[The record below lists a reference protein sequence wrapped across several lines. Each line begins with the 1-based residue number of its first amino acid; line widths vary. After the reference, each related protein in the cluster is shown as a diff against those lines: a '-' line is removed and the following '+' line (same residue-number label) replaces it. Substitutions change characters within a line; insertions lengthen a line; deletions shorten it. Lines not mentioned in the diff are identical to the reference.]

1 MIEREGGNLIREIR
15 SIQRELEELKTAQ
28 RVGNSQIKVNY
39 FNTGSTML
47 SFQTVPNAGN
57 QYMSAMG
64 KAKVKFVCDDIHT
77 PNALIAYCLP
87 EIHLG
92 SPTGTLITTESSYSQ
107 PVSGIIF
114 NAKSTAD
121 NEARFNIQVFD
132 MSMTGSRLYAK
143 TLYVKFHVWMAAKE
157 LSSFEWGSGNYE

>member
-1 MIEREGGNLIREIR
+1 MIEREGGNLVKQIRN
-15 SIQRELEELKTAQ
+15 IQRELEELKTAQ
-28 RVGNSQIKVNY
+28 RVGNSQIKIRY

-47 SFQTVPNAGN
+47 RFRSVPNADN

-64 KAKVKFVCDDIHT
+64 KARVKFVCDDIHT

-87 EIHLG
+87 EIHLN
-92 SPTGTLITTESSYSQ
+92 SPTGTLVTTESSYSQ

-114 NAKSTAD
+114 GAKSTAD

-132 MSMTGSRLYAK
+132 MSMSGSRLYAK

>member
-1 MIEREGGNLIREIR
+1 MIEREGGNLVKEIR
-15 SIQRELEELKTAQ
+15 SILRELDELKTAQ
-28 RVGNSQIKVNY
+28 RVGNSQIKIRY

-47 SFQTVPNAGN
+47 RFRSVPNADN

-64 KAKVKFVCDDIHT
+64 KARVKFVCDDIHT

-107 PVSGIIF
+107 PISATIF
-114 NAKSTAD
+114 GAKSTAD

-132 MSMTGSRLYAK
+132 VSMTGSSLK
-143 TLYVKFHVWMAAKE
+143 TKTFYVKFHVWMAAKE
-157 LSSFEWGSGNYE
+157 LSSFEWGAGNYE

>member
-47 SFQTVPNAGN
+47 SFQTVPNADN

-64 KAKVKFVCDDIHT
+64 KAKVKFV
-77 PNALIAYCLP
+77 
-87 EIHLG
+87 
-92 SPTGTLITTESSYSQ
+92 
-107 PVSGIIF
+107 
-114 NAKSTAD
+114 
-121 NEARFNIQVFD
+121 
-132 MSMTGSRLYAK
+132 
-143 TLYVKFHVWMAAKE
+143 
-157 LSSFEWGSGNYE
+157 